1 MKYEKCEEMKKEHT
15 LLKRITNTRKIS
27 YNEYLPVNC
36 RQAAAK
42 NILLQALCVDFLVAK
57 NC

>member
-1 MKYEKCEEMKKEHT
+1 MIKLVMKYEKCEEMKKEHT

-42 NILLQALCVDFLVAK
+42 NILLQALCVDF
-57 NC
+57 